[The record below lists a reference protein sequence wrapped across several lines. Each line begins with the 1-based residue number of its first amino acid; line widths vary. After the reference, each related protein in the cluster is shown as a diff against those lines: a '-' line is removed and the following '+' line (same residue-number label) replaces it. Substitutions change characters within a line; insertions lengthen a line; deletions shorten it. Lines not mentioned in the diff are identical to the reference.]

1 MNFSDIILHT
11 GRGNQNLEINANSEP
26 NGYIYSHNNYGSRNY
41 YRNIDSSATLVGL
54 APNQVVTI
62 RFTGFEMYYIR
73 TYPGCNEDYLQ
84 ISGMQSGSRKYCSD
98 PAYSPSLNTNI
109 KLTAASDRIKFRFV
123 TNWNG
128 ASRRQGFRLR
138 YQGKLVNFQW

>member
-1 MNFSDIILHT
+1 MYFSDIILYT

-62 RFTGFEMYYIR
+62 RFTGFEMYYIW
-73 TYPGCNEDYLQ
+73 TYPGCDEDYLQ

-98 PAYSPSLNTNI
+98 PVYSPSLNRNI
-109 KLTAASDRIKFRFV
+109 RLTSRSDRMKFRFV
-123 TNWNG
+123 TNSNG
-128 ASRRQGFRLR
+128 LSRVEGFRMR
-138 YQGKLVNFQW
+138 YQGEFAKLQ